1 MLWIDY
7 VILAIIGISMLISLF
22 RGFVREAIS
31 LLGLIVAVWV
41 AITFTDEASVFVEP
55 YIEAPSLARAAC
67 FIGLFLSVLVMTAL
81 VNMFAGLVVDKSG
94 LSGTDR
100 VLGMVFGAARGAIF
114 VGVLVLLA
122 GITSMPQD
130 PWWRESALIKH
141 FEILALEIRRLLPS
155 DTGFSFDPRST

>member
-7 VILAIIGISMLISLF
+7 AILAIVGISMLISLF

-31 LLGLIVAVWV
+31 LLGLIVAIWV
-41 AITFTDEASVFVEP
+41 AITFMDEASVFVEP

-67 FIGLFLSVLVMTAL
+67 FIGLFLAVLVITAL

-100 VLGMVFGAARGAIF
+100 VLGMVFGAVRGAII
-114 VGVLVLLA
+114 VAVLVLLA

-130 PWWRESALIKH
+130 PWWRESALIRH
-141 FEILALEIRRLLPS
+141 FEILALEMRRLLPS
-155 DTGFSFDPRST
+155 DTGFNFDLRSI